1 LTGGSSSDWS
11 ATVATRVARCG
22 QVRPGQVK
30 EGAGRMVGVLITS
43 TGVYLILA
51 LVFLVIIGG
60 GAILAYR
67 MSNRDP

>member
-1 LTGGSSSDWS
+1 M
-11 ATVATRVARCG
+11 
-22 QVRPGQVK
+22 K
-30 EGAGRMVGVLITS
+30 EGAGRMGVMITS